1 MLVYWPEEDCVS
13 IVAGLRVSGGRQ
25 VHSVCTVF
33 IQKRQYSGQVAATG
47 KCTATSTNLFRYS
60 YL

>member
-1 MLVYWPEEDCVS
+1 MSV
-13 IVAGLRVSGGRQ
+13 VAGPRVSGGRQ
-25 VHSVCTVF
+25 VHSVCTVS

-60 YL
+60 YLYM

>member
-1 MLVYWPEEDCVS
+1 MSV
-13 IVAGLRVSGGRQ
+13 VAGPRVSGGRGGRQ
-25 VHSVCTVF
+25 VHSVCTVS

-47 KCTATSTNLFRYS
+47 KCTTTSTNLFRYS